1 MKQYLFIAACIICS
15 ISAYAQKTLKG
26 RVVDQSNNSPLAG
39 ATITLQNKQV
49 IKTDAEGYFTIDCEK
64 NTKLTVS
71 FVGYE
76 TKQQGVNCNSDL
88 IVALTSTNSTLA
100 NVDVTTTSA
109 QNKTILYQPQSITRL
124 GEPEI
129 KRATGLFFD
138 EVINLN
144 VPGVTF
150 ERRAVNSGQQF
161 NIRGYGSGARGARG
175 VSSNFD
181 GQGYKV
187 YLNGIPVTDAEGIT
201 VMDDLDFGSIGNV
214 EVVKGPAGT
223 LYGQAIAGAVN
234 LKTIRP
240 EKGKTSIGQEVMIG
254 SYGLKR
260 YTTQFQSGGER
271 SSILLNYGKQKHDGY
286 FYHNASHKDFVNA
299 VLDFQPR
306 DKQSISA
313 YAGFAD
319 SYDERGGEQT
329 IAQYRAKSDTGNFE
343 YIKRNGHSH
352 LVSYRAGLTHSYA
365 FTNWLSNFTTVYG
378 TGWYNDV
385 SSAAGWTDKTT
396 LNYGT
401 RSTFSTKFS
410 LSGNVNLNGITGLE
424 IQRQNAQTI
433 GYNMKASPFDPT
445 PAVWSPGEPYWVLNA
460 ITSNTYT
467 KSTTGAFFTEWTL
480 SLPQDLSFT
489 AGIGNSV
496 VKFVLEDR
504 FSPATAVKPSIFDTA
519 YKNMWAPHVAIN
531 KVFNKKIS
539 VYASYSTGFKS
550 PVSGT
555 YFTAVPA
562 VGATPANARIVGN
575 LKPEKG
581 TQFEIG
587 SKGSLLSDKL
597 SYELA
602 IFQAIFHDKMTG
614 IAIKNPNDPSGVTLY
629 TVTANGG
636 TQNHKGVEAL
646 VKYTIYQSDKGFLT
660 SLRPFANFTY
670 SDFKYEDFKFHYINP
685 GNKDS
690 AVDYSGHQVA
700 GVPKLTVN
708 AGLDFALIAGIYGNL
723 TYAYREKMPIVSTEE
738 YFTDSYSLLNSRLGI
753 RQTLGS
759 HFDLDFYVGVN
770 NITNTQ
776 YPIKVFIN
784 QLTNPLSTTAGDAY
798 IPGPRKANY
807 YGGINLKYNF

>member
-1 MKQYLFIAACIICS
+1 MKRVLLIAALAACTLLG
-15 ISAYAQKTLKG
+15 YAQTIKG
-26 RVVDQSNNSPLAG
+26 KVLDGSNNNPLLG
-39 ATITLQNKQV
+39 ATVSLSG
-49 IKTDAEGYFTIDCEK
+49 KTVTTDKDGIFSIACSKSSE
-64 NTKLTVS
+64 LTVS

-76 TKQQGVNCNSDL
+76 SYRQKIKNCDEEL
-88 IVALTSTNSTLA
+88 RIVLTSTGHTLG
-100 NVDVTTTSA
+100 NVEISATSA
-109 QNKTILYQPQSITRL
+109 QNKSILYQPQSISKL
-124 GEPEI
+124 GEVEL
-129 KRATGLFFD
+129 KRSTGLFFD
-138 EVINLN
+138 DIINLN

-234 LKTIRP
+234 LKTIKP

-254 SYGLKR
+254 SYGLQR

-271 SSILLNYGKQKHDGY
+271 SSILLNYGNQKHDGY

-299 VLDFQPR
+299 ALDFYPK
-306 DKQSISA
+306 DKQVISV

-329 IAQYRAKSDTGNFE
+329 IAQFEAKSDTGNFE

-352 LVSYRAGLTHSYA
+352 LVSYRAGVTHNYA
-365 FTNWLSNFTTVYG
+365 FNNWLSNFTTVYG

-385 SSAAGWTDKTT
+385 SSAGGWTDKTT

-401 RSTFSTKFS
+401 RSTFNTKFALPGGLN
-410 LSGNVNLNGITGLE
+410 LSGITGLE

-433 GYNMKASPFDPT
+433 GYNMKASPFDVT
-445 PAVWSPGEPYWVLNA
+445 PAVWSPGEPYWVINA
-460 ITSNTYT
+460 ITGNTYT
-467 KSTTGAFFTEWTL
+467 KSRTSAFFTEWTL
-480 SLPQDLSFT
+480 SLPHDLSFT
-489 AGIGNSV
+489 AGIGIST

-504 FSPATAVKPSIFDTA
+504 FNPATAVKPSIFDTA
-519 YKNMWAPHVAIN
+519 YKKMWAPHFAIN
-531 KVFNKKIS
+531 KVFNNKIS

-555 YFTAVPA
+555 YFTVIPA
-562 VGATPANARIVGN
+562 VGANPANARIVGS
-575 LKPEKG
+575 LKPERG
-581 TQFEIG
+581 SQFEIG
-587 SKGSLLSDKL
+587 SKGLLLSDKL
-597 SYELA
+597 SYELSLFRA
-602 IFQAIFHDKMTG
+602 VFHDKMTG
-614 IAIKNPNDPSGVTLY
+614 IAIKNPNDLTGVTLY
-629 TVTANGG
+629 TVTTNGG
-636 TQNHKGVEAL
+636 TQNHKGIEAL
-646 VKYTIYQSDKGFLT
+646 LKYTIYQSDNGFLR

-670 SDFKYEDFKFHYINP
+670 SDFKYEGFKFHYVNP

-690 AVDYSGHQVA
+690 TADYSGHQVA

-708 AGLDFALIAGIYGNL
+708 AGLDFMLPAGIYGNI
-723 TYAYREKMPIVSTEE
+723 TYAYRDRMPIVSTEE
-738 YFTDSYSLLNSRLGI
+738 YFTNSYSLLNSRLGI
-753 RQTLGS
+753 KQMLGA
-759 HFDLDFYVGVN
+759 HFDVDVFVGVN
-770 NITNTQ
+770 NITSTQ

-784 QLTNPLSTTAGDAY
+784 QLTNPLSRTSGDVY
-798 IPGPRKANY
+798 IPGPRKVNY
-807 YGGINLKYNF
+807 YGGVNLKYNF

>member
-1 MKQYLFIAACIICS
+1 MKRVLLIAVLAACTLLGH
-15 ISAYAQKTLKG
+15 AQTIKG
-26 RVVDQSNNSPLAG
+26 KVLDGSNNNPLLG
-39 ATITLQNKQV
+39 ATVSLSG
-49 IKTDAEGYFTIDCEK
+49 KTVTTDKDGIFSIACSKSSE
-64 NTKLTVS
+64 LTVS

-76 TKQQGVNCNSDL
+76 TYRQKIKNCDEEL
-88 IVALTSTNSTLA
+88 RIVLTSAGHTLG
-100 NVDVTTTSA
+100 NVEISATSA
-109 QNKTILYQPQSITRL
+109 QNKSILYQPQSISKL
-124 GEPEI
+124 GEVEL
-129 KRATGLFFD
+129 KRSTGLFFD
-138 EVINLN
+138 DVINLN

-234 LKTIRP
+234 LKTIKP

-254 SYGLKR
+254 SYGLQR

-271 SSILLNYGKQKHDGY
+271 SSILLNYGNQKHDGY
-286 FYHNASHKDFVNA
+286 FYHNASHKDFVNVA
-299 VLDFQPR
+299 LDFYPKE
-306 DKQSISA
+306 KQAISV

-329 IAQYRAKSDTGNFE
+329 IAQYEAKSDTGNFE

-352 LVSYRAGLTHSYA
+352 LVSYRAGVTHNYA
-365 FTNWLSNFTTVYG
+365 FNNWLSNFTTVYG

-385 SSAAGWTDKTT
+385 SSAGGWTDKTT

-401 RSTFSTKFS
+401 RSTFNTKFALPGGLS
-410 LSGNVNLNGITGLE
+410 LSGITGLE

-433 GYNMKASPFDPT
+433 GYNMKANPADAT

-460 ITSNTYT
+460 ITGNTYT
-467 KSTTGAFFTEWTL
+467 KSTTRAFFTEWTL
-480 SLPQDLSFT
+480 SLPHDLSFT
-489 AGIGNSV
+489 AGIGMSV

-504 FSPATAVKPSIFDTA
+504 FNPATAVKASVFDTA
-519 YKNMWAPHVAIN
+519 YKKMWTPHFAIN
-531 KVFNKKIS
+531 KVFNDKIS

-555 YFTAVPA
+555 YFTVIPA
-562 VGATPANARIVGN
+562 VGANPANARIVGN
-575 LKPEKG
+575 LKPERG
-581 TQFEIG
+581 SQVEIG
-587 SKGSLLSDKL
+587 SKGLLLGDKL
-597 SYELA
+597 SYELSLFRA
-602 IFQAIFHDKMTG
+602 VFHDKMTG
-614 IAIKNPNDPSGVTLY
+614 IAIKNPNDLTGVTLY

-646 VKYTIYQSDKGFLT
+646 LKYTIYQSDNGFLR

-690 AVDYSGHQVA
+690 TADYSGHQVA

-708 AGLDFALIAGIYGNL
+708 AGLDFMLPVGIYGNI
-723 TYAYREKMPIVSTEE
+723 TYAYRDKMPIVSTEE
-738 YFTDSYSLLNSRLGI
+738 YFTNSYSLLNSRLGI
-753 RQTLGS
+753 RHMLGA
-759 HFDLDFYVGVN
+759 HFDVDVFVGVN
-770 NITNTQ
+770 NITGSQ

-784 QLTNPLSTTAGDAY
+784 QLTNPLSRTSGDAY
-798 IPGPRKANY
+798 IPGPRKVNY